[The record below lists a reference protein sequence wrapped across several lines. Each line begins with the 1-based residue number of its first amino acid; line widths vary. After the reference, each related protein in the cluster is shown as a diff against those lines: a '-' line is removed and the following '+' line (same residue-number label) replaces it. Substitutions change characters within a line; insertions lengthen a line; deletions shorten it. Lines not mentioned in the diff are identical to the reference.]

1 MNKQHRSLIVWAA
14 LALSSFAPLAQAYLD
29 PSTGSM
35 ILSAIVGI
43 LATLS
48 LAIKTYWYKLKA
60 FFSGNKR
67 VSGEEHQSVP
77 RQQDEQQ
84 PDQPRQS

>member
-1 MNKQHRSLIVWAA
+1 MNKQHRSLIICAA
-14 LALSSFAPLAQAYLD
+14 LALSGFAPVVQAYLD

-48 LAIKTYWYKLKA
+48 LAVKTYWYKLKS

-67 VSGEEHQSVP
+67 AARDPQQSEHDTDADTARP
-77 RQQDEQQ
+77 ND
-84 PDQPRQS
+84 